1 MDFPLNLSDF
11 LAQRTER
18 NRDRTFLRFGDE
30 EVTYAEFDRK
40 TNQAAQALRRIG
52 IQKGDRVCLMLSN
65 RPEFLYLWFGLA
77 KIGGV
82 MVPVNTAF
90 KEKEATYIV
99 NHSEATAVITEAAF
113 SGVIGPLLS
122 HCPSVRHAI
131 TLDPPSDD
139 RFTAYEDLLKETGDG
154 PPRVA
159 ISEDDLL
166 SIIYT
171 SGTTGR
177 PKGAMHCHRT
187 YILAGWAFTKRL
199 DLNPND
205 RVMAFMPLFHINAQI
220 YSAMGC
226 LAAEAGLILL
236 PRFSLS
242 GFWRDARRYRAT
254 KFNCPIAA
262 AYLLAKQ
269 PPSPQDREHDL
280 KMVFMGPLKEDLA
293 KTFEERFGI
302 IPIDGYGMTECP
314 NICQNPHDGLR
325 KVGSMGVP
333 ATFPDPSIPL
343 TRMKLVD
350 DEDRPVPVGTVGEVT
365 VQSPLLTLGY
375 CKAPEQTAEAM
386 KGGWFHTGDYAYRAE
401 DGYYYF
407 VDRKKDIIRRR
418 GENISS
424 AEVESV
430 LLAHPD
436 VLEAAVIPV
445 PSELGEDEVKACIVP
460 QAQVNL
466 KPESVAQ
473 WCEER
478 LARFKVP
485 RYIEIRDSLP
495 KTPTQKVEKY
505 VLRQEKPDPTAGC
518 WDREEG
524 KQRNGKAT

>member
-30 EVTYAEFDRK
+30 EVTYAEFGRK
-40 TNQAAQALRRIG
+40 TNQAAQALLQIG

-82 MVPVNTAF
+82 LVPVNTAF

-280 KMVFMGPLKEDLA
+280 EMVFMGPLKEDLA
-293 KTFEERFGI
+293 KTFEDRFGI

-343 TRMKLVD
+343 TRMRLVD

-386 KGGWFHTGDYAYRAE
+386 KGGWFHTGDYAYRDE

-445 PSELGEDEVKACIVP
+445 PSELGEDEVKACIVL